1 MAAILPVNA
10 YTSPTVEKPLFD
22 PDGNGPYRV
31 LRAFARRG
39 VDLLHRSSVDPE
51 GVAQECL
58 KGLLAGLEGTAFA
71 EDHGLTGEESL
82 EAWRERVPIR
92 SHDDLRGYLDRVVAG
107 EGNVL
112 TREKVESVL
121 KTSGT
126 TGPAK
131 WLPVTRSWEKDVA
144 LGQSLWR
151 LALIRDHEEV
161 TRGKVLTVV
170 SPAVEG
176 HLPSGLPYGSNTG
189 RMQAAQPWIVRM
201 RYAVP
206 GEVFSISDP
215 EARAYTLLRF
225 ALQASVTSITT
236 ANPSTLLLLAR
247 KLREHAESLAA
258 DLAEGSLA
266 RGPATLLQ
274 PEEQRSLARRL
285 KKGVPPEDWRL
296 ARIWDLVCVQCWKGG
311 SAPFFLERLPEA
323 LGREV
328 PVREVGITASEG
340 YFAIPLSDEDLG
352 GVAWLGGHLL
362 EFVDEEGRVYWP
374 WELQSGCQYRLVI
387 STRAGLYRYDLDDVL
402 EVVGWEGAIPRLR
415 FVRKGCSMLNLTGE
429 KLTEDQVSSAVG
441 AVFAGLQ
448 LRGFTAGHLLAEV
461 PAVVVGVEGL
471 SMPLDPD
478 LAPRLEAALCA
489 ANVEYQSKRESGR
502 LGPACLRVLPP
513 GTYDAY
519 RAQRLEEGAPEAQVK
534 EPVVARDAEA
544 WSRVL
549 SAAENAAPGDR

>member
-1 MAAILPVNA
+1 
-10 YTSPTVEKPLFD
+10 
-22 PDGNGPYRV
+22 
-31 LRAFARRG
+31 
-39 VDLLHRSSVDPE
+39 VDP
-51 GVAQECL
+51 QEVTQERL
-58 KGLLAGLEGTAFA
+58 SGLLSGLAGTAFA
-71 EDHGLTGEESL
+71 QDHGLSGEEDL

-92 SHDDLRGYLDRVVAG
+92 SYDGLRDYLDRAVAG
-107 EGNVL
+107 EEDVL

-131 WLPVTRSWEKDVA
+131 WLPVTRSWAKEVA

-206 GEVFSISDP
+206 AGVFAISDP
-215 EARAYTLLRF
+215 EARVYTLLRF
-225 ALQASVTSITT
+225 ALQAPVTSITT

-247 KLREHAESLAA
+247 KLREYADDLAA

-266 RGPATLLQ
+266 RGPAARLGS
-274 PEEQRSLARRL
+274 EERRTLARGL
-285 KKGVPPEDWRL
+285 KKSVPPEDWHL
-296 ARIWDLVCVQCWKGG
+296 ARIWSLVCVQCWKGG

-323 LGREV
+323 LGREI

-340 YFAIPLSDEDLG
+340 YFAIPLSDEDPG

-362 EFVDEEGRVYWP
+362 EFVDDEGGVYWP
-374 WELQSGCQYRLVI
+374 WELKTGGQYRLVI
-387 STRAGLYRYDLDDVL
+387 STSAGLYRYDLDDVL
-402 EVVGWEGAIPRLR
+402 EVVGWEGSLPRLR

-429 KLTEDQVSSAVG
+429 KLTEDQVSRAVG
-441 AVFAGLQ
+441 TVLAGLP
-448 LRGFTAGHLLAEV
+448 LRGFTAGHIRDEV
-461 PAVVVGVEGL
+461 PAVCVGIEGIER
-471 SMPLDPD
+471 LDPA
-478 LAPRLEAALCA
+478 LAPRLDAALCA
-489 ANVEYQSKRESGR
+489 ANIEYQSKRESGR
-502 LGPACLRVLPP
+502 LGPARLRILPP

-519 RAQRLEEGAPEAQVK
+519 RAQRLDEGAPEAQVK
-534 EPVVARDAEA
+534 DPVVARDAEA
-544 WSRVL
+544 WALLL
-549 SAAENAAPGDR
+549 SAAESAAPGDR